1 MLRPTPLRAPGP
13 QHLPAA
19 LSVLTPLLC
28 FAVYLK
34 TLCPTVYVGDSGE
47 VASVAWMLDICH
59 PTGYPLYS
67 MLGRTFALL
76 APFGSIVFRI
86 NLFSAICSALTVFL
100 LFRIVSHTGFS
111 SGIAAIAAGV
121 VGLSLTFWSQSVIS
135 EVYGL
140 HLLLLSAILVLLLET
155 HQTKRAR
162 CLHLMWFLVGLSL
175 GNHLSTVLLAPVIA
189 LGTALL
195 LLRRRLPIKAI
206 WPAACFF
213 IFGGSIYLYLPIR
226 AAVPYLAGNWGNPQT
241 LGNFL
246 SHVTGRQFG
255 NLMFSQPLGK
265 VLGNLRDY
273 LFALWRE
280 LSPVGLIAVAAGF
293 ALMLWRDR
301 ARLAIVLMVWAP
313 FVFWAINYDVVD
325 VEVFYLPG
333 FLAFAPLLAAA
344 LEPAIGQK
352 PGPGR
357 RSACVGLIASASFLL
372 LAAPLVLSFH
382 ANNRATHTLGYD
394 YARLMTDTP
403 CEGACIYTF
412 GWSSPFV
419 LHYVH
424 SVEGFRPDIDV
435 RINWGVR
442 NAAERTLG
450 LSKSDK
456 VYYEFPSQLD
466 DAPSRRLSPDGVLFH
481 ITKVS
486 DTDEYYATTSTLTRA
501 RSDIITRADTWY
513 DWLSLAVLSKM
524 NYMMGAAEEGTRR
537 EALARE
543 HLALAEKL
551 GQGNAGV
558 LNNIG
563 SIYFQAG
570 LFADAL
576 RMFQV
581 AYEADPGLVL
591 VAMNIP
597 ACYVKMGQYEAAI
610 EAYKSLGGVDFGYPY
625 IHLIAGDAYVKT
637 GRYEAA
643 ATEYQKAIQMEPQ
656 LASAVNNLGTV
667 YDAVG
672 KPAQAIKTFK
682 RALEIDPD
690 FASPYNNLA
699 TIALRQGQIETART
713 LAQKAI
719 ELDPTLA
726 DALSTLGNIESMA
739 GHYREAESLYKKAIQ
754 KGCFNASVLN
764 NLAVASL
771 KLGDVMRAHALL
783 QAALSLDPDFGEALK
798 NMAIVDELLG
808 GADKTSGD

>member
-1 MLRPTPLRAPGP
+1 VFRATPLWASGRG
-13 QHLPAA
+13 HLPAA

-28 FAVYLK
+28 LAVYLK

-47 VASVAWMLDICH
+47 TASVAWMLDVCH

-67 MLGRTFALL
+67 MLGKTFALL
-76 APFGSIVFRI
+76 APFGSVAFRI
-86 NLFSAICSALTVFL
+86 NLFSAICSAFTVFL
-100 LFRIVSHTGFS
+100 LFRIVSRAGFT
-111 SGIAAIAAGV
+111 SGVAAIAASV
-121 VGLSLTFWSQSVIS
+121 VGFSLTFWSQSVIS

-140 HLLLLSAILVLLLET
+140 HALLLSAILVLLLKT

-162 CLHLMWFLVGLSL
+162 CFYLMWFLIGLSL

-195 LLRRRLPIKAI
+195 LLGRRLPSKVLL
-206 WPAACFF
+206 PAACLGLL
-213 IFGGSIYLYLPIR
+213 GGSVYLYLPIR
-226 AAVPYLAGNWGNPQT
+226 ATIPNLPGNWGNPQT

-246 SHVTGRQFG
+246 FHVTGRQFG
-255 NLMFSQPLGK
+255 SLMFSQPLGE

-280 LSPVGLIAVAAGF
+280 LSPVGLIALVAGSV
-293 ALMLWRDR
+293 LMLRRDI
-301 ARLAIVLMVWAP
+301 ASLAILLLVWAP

-325 VEVFYLPG
+325 VEVFYLPT
-333 FLAFAPLLAAA
+333 FLVFAPLLAAA
-344 LEPAIGQK
+344 LEPAIGEKRGLGQ
-352 PGPGR
+352 
-357 RSACVGLIASASFLL
+357 RSVRVGLIAAASFLL

-382 ANNRATHTLGYD
+382 ANNRATHTVGYD

-419 LHYVH
+419 LHYVN

-435 RINWGVR
+435 RINWSIR
-442 NAAERTLG
+442 NVAERTLG
-450 LSKSDK
+450 LSKSAK

-481 ITKVS
+481 IIKAS
-486 DTDEYYATTSTLTRA
+486 DADRYHEATSALTRA
-501 RSDIITRADTWY
+501 RSDLIRRADTWY

-524 NYMMGAAEEGTRR
+524 NYMIGAAEEARGR
-537 EALARE
+537 EAPARE

-576 RMFQV
+576 RMFQ
-581 AYEADPGLVL
+581 AAHEADPGFVL
-591 VAMNIP
+591 VAMNVP
-597 ACYVKMGQYEAAI
+597 ACYLKMGQYKAAI
-610 EAYKSLGGVDFGYPY
+610 AAYESLRGVDFGYPY
-625 IHLIAGDAYVKT
+625 IHIIAGDAYIKT
-637 GRYEAA
+637 GQHEAA
-643 ATEYQKAIQMEPQ
+643 ASEYLKAIRMEPQ

-672 KPAQAIKTFK
+672 KPEQAIKTFK

-699 TIALRQGQIETART
+699 TIALRQGQIETARS

-719 ELDPTLA
+719 ELDPSLG

-739 GHYREAESLYKKAIQ
+739 GHYREAESLYTKAIQ
-754 KGCFNASVLN
+754 KGCFNTSVLN

-771 KLGDVMRAHALL
+771 KLGDVVRARTLL
-783 QAALSLDPDFGEALK
+783 QAALSLDPDFDEALK
-798 NMAIVDELLG
+798 NLAIVSELLG
-808 GADKTSGD
+808 GDARAD